1 MPAKPKR
8 LMQQLLQL
16 RQQAQLM
23 EQQYLSLWQSLPASQ
38 QASARNLLHY
48 LSLRQHDIRSLQQE
62 LSGLGLSSLGVL
74 EAHVL
79 DQLNTVI
86 FALAHLTGQSVPD
99 AAEPPLTRGEGR
111 RLLQSNADRLLG
123 AQPEQ
128 RQVRIMV
135 TMPAEA
141 AHDANLLR
149 NLLQSGMDIMRIN
162 CAHDTPADWLAMIAN
177 LQEAIM
183 ATGRPCLV
191 QADLAGPKLRTGQL
205 ASSGR
210 VLKIKP
216 RRNVF
221 GQVVAPAQI
230 WLTPLDAAEP
240 APDRHS
246 FVLPVSTQVLTHAQ
260 EGDRLLLC
268 DTRADEIE
276 LVLIR
281 QQGQSWL
288 AETSRT
294 TYIEPHTPVS
304 LWRRHTLL
312 LRGNVG
318 EVPDIILPILLNT
331 GDMLVLTRADS
342 PGENAK
348 FGSDGSVLQPAH
360 IHCSLA
366 SAFEQVTA
374 GQRVWLDDGKIGGII
389 QNCSADTIEVRITH
403 AGPDGSKLKAGKGIN
418 FPDTVFHLPALT
430 EKDKSDLSVLLPHI
444 DLVAL
449 SFLRNSSDI
458 EALQEFLRQQG
469 KAETGMILKIEN
481 RQAFQQLPHILFSS
495 MQYPPFGV
503 MVARG
508 DLAVEMG
515 FERLSEV
522 QEEILWLCEAAHVP
536 VIWATQILEGMAKK
550 GAPSRAEVSD
560 AAMSIRAECAML
572 NKGPHIVETVRFLA
586 GIIGRMESHYFKR
599 RATLRK
605 LSVASTALGEAE

>member
-1 MPAKPKR
+1 MSAKPKR

-23 EQQYLSLWQSLPASQ
+23 EQQHLSLWQALPASQ

-48 LSLRQHDIRSLQQE
+48 LSLRQHDIRSVQQE
-62 LSGLGLSSLGVL
+62 LSALGLSSLGVL
-74 EAHVL
+74 EPHVL
-79 DQLNTVI
+79 DKLNTVI
-86 FALAHLTGQSVPD
+86 FAVAHLTGQAVPD
-99 AAEPPLTRGEGR
+99 VAEPPVTRGEGHQ
-111 RLLQSNADRLLG
+111 LLKSNADRLLG
-123 AQPEQ
+123 VQPEQ

-135 TMPAEA
+135 TMPPEG
-141 AHDANLLR
+141 ANNPHLLR
-149 NLLQSGMDIMRIN
+149 DLLKSGMDIMRIN
-162 CAHDTPADWLAMIAN
+162 CAHDTPADWLAMISN
-177 LQEAIM
+177 LQTAIQE
-183 ATGRPCLV
+183 TGRPCLV
-191 QADLAGPKLRTGQL
+191 QADLAGPKLRTGSL

-221 GQVVAPAQI
+221 GQVIAPAQV

-240 APDRHS
+240 APDKHQ
-246 FVLPVSTQVLTHAQ
+246 FTLPISAQLLAHAQ
-260 EGDRLLLC
+260 EGDRLLLS

-276 LVLIR
+276 LVMLSR
-281 QQGQSWL
+281 HGQSWL

-304 LWRRHTLL
+304 LWRRHTLI

-318 EVPDIILPILLNT
+318 EVPDIILPIVLNT
-331 GDMLVLTRADS
+331 GDTLVLTRADIA
-342 PGENAK
+342 GENAALAP
-348 FGSDGSVLQPAH
+348 DGTVVEPAH

-374 GQRVWLDDGKIGGII
+374 GQRVWLDDGKIGGVI
-389 QNCSADTIEVRITH
+389 QNCTNDTMQVRITH
-403 AGPDGSKLKAGKGIN
+403 AAADGSKLKAEKGIN

-430 EKDKSDLSVLLPHI
+430 DKDKSDLSLLLPHI

-449 SFLRNSSDI
+449 SFLRNSKDI
-458 EALQEFLRQQG
+458 EELHEFLRQQG
-469 KAETGMILKIEN
+469 QAETGMILKIEN

-515 FERLSEV
+515 FDRLSEV

-605 LSVASTALGEAE
+605 LSVASTALSEAE